1 MQNIRIFNFGI
12 KNVLF
17 GCFGE
22 QLWKSVVI
30 FVISALLFVLKRSL
44 VQKKKSLNFG
54 LKVPNLRT
62 FVLGFENALIIFEI
76 STL

>member
-1 MQNIRIFNFGI
+1 MQNIRILNFGI

-30 FVISALLFVLKRSL
+30 FVIRALLFVLEQSL
-44 VQKKKSLNFG
+44 VQKQKYLNFG
-54 LKVPNLRT
+54 RKMPNLRT
-62 FVLGFENALIIFEI
+62 FVLGFQNALVIFEI